1 MLRMI
6 RRTLAPMFVLVLAL
20 GLWSPAVA
28 ESAATSVSAAWS
40 SSQVE
45 YGDVMTVSGSVSPA
59 AAREVV
65 LERMSGSEP
74 VARVAVVRSQADG
87 RYRLNV
93 PSGQVG
99 EFTYRVLVPAES
111 GARTLLGTRQVA
123 SDPHAVRVLRDTSV
137 GRVGWPAARVLV
149 NTATTVRGV
158 VTGGGQGVRTVHLQQ
173 LLGSGWT
180 TARTARTS
188 SDGAYALPVPTNWY
202 YKSRLRVY
210 SPASATATAF
220 VSGWSVMTV
229 APAYAPAGRA
239 WAWSR
244 LSKEHEFR
252 FNPCQAITYRLNL
265 ARAPRGGAADAHR
278 AIALL
283 GQASGLRFRYLGT
296 TTSMP
301 GTSRPWSGDTNLVIA
316 WALPTESRW
325 DLRGPTVGRGG
336 VLSSESVRQ
345 PNGSWK
351 YRITRAGVLI
361 DSTAKMRG
369 GFSKGSVRGQVL
381 MHELAHAAGLGHTTG
396 AYQILRG
403 TLSTSRPARWGAG
416 DLTGLSRVGRS
427 QGCL

>member
-6 RRTLAPMFVLVLAL
+6 RRSLAPMFASVMVL

-28 ESAATSVSAAWS
+28 ESAPTSVSATWS

-59 AAREVV
+59 ASRDVV

-87 RYRLNV
+87 RYRINV
-93 PSGQVG
+93 PSSVVG
-99 EFTYRVLVPAES
+99 EFTYRVSVPADSE
-111 GARTLLGTRQVA
+111 ARPLLAPRPVA

-137 GRVGWPAARVLV
+137 GRVGWPATRVLV
-149 NTATTVRGV
+149 NTATAVRGV
-158 VTGGGQGVRTVHLQQ
+158 VSGGSGGVRTVQLQQ
-173 LLGSGWT
+173 LLGSRWT
-180 TARTARTS
+180 TVRAARTS
-188 SDGAYALPVPTNWY
+188 SDGSYALSVPTNWY
-202 YKSRLRVY
+202 YKTPLRVY

-220 VSGWSVMTV
+220 FSGGSVMTV
-229 APAYAPAGRA
+229 APSYTPAGSSS
-239 WAWSR
+239 AWSP
-244 LSKEHEFR
+244 LSRQHEFR
-252 FNPCQAITYRLNL
+252 FNPCRVLTYRLNL
-265 ARAPRGGAADAHR
+265 ARAPRGAATDAHR

-301 GTSRPWSGDTNLVIA
+301 GTSRAWSHDTNLVIA
-316 WALPTESRW
+316 WARPTESSW

-336 VLSSESVRQ
+336 VLASESVRQ

-361 DSTAKMRG
+361 DSTATMRG
-369 GFSKGSVRGQVL
+369 GFSKGSVRGRVL
-381 MHELAHAAGLGHTTG
+381 MHELAHAAGLGHTSG

-403 TLSTSRPARWGAG
+403 TLSTARPARWEAG
-416 DLTGLSRVGRS
+416 DLTGLSRIGKS